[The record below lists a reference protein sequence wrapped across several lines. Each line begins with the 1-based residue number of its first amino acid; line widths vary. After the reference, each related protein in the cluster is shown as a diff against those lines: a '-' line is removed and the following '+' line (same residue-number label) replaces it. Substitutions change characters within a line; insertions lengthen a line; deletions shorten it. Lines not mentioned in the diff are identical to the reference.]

1 MAIRHEGGE
10 TRPAQTF
17 YETLERFQGF
27 SAVSAKPKTGR
38 THQIR
43 VHLNHLGCPV
53 LCDRQY
59 GGRSQITRGEIRRDP
74 DRRVDSSRSPGFT
87 RPASAIPASVT
98 GEPIEVEAPLPADIA
113 AVLDELRKYRV

>member
-10 TRPAQTF
+10 TRPARRSTRRWSDSTVF
-17 YETLERFQGF
+17 RP
-27 SAVSAKPKTGR
+27 SAQAKDGPDD
-38 THQIR
+38 QIR

-74 DRRVDSSRSPGFT
+74 ADDLILLDRQALHARRLRFLH
-87 RPASAIPASVT
+87 PAT
-98 GEPIEVEAPLPADIA
+98 GDLLEVEAPLPADIA
-113 AVLDELRKYRV
+113 AVLEELRIYRA